1 MKISFNGN
9 VFSANGQCIIGG
21 GTGNTQ
27 KFDEVK
33 AKDCSNIEK
42 ISINSALYDVNVSV
56 SNSSKVEAHFYGEAN
71 IDGDVNFDVYV
82 VNCELIITLKFT
94 GNCSYGNL
102 KLDVTIPQKIFKVI
116 SANSSSA
123 NITLNEGVLVNYLK
137 AKTIS
142 GDLKTKATVNNAS
155 VSTMS
160 GNIGFCTNAT
170 QDINVEISTMSGNV
184 SVEFNNIGHI
194 NLSTNSMS
202 GNVKNLHKERR
213 GYNADVDIST
223 MSGNISI
230 K

>member
-102 KLDVTIPQKIFKVI
+102 KLDVTIPQK
-116 SANSSSA
+116 
-123 NITLNEGVLVNYLK
+123 NIQSY
-137 AKTIS
+137 
-142 GDLKTKATVNNAS
+142 
-155 VSTMS
+155 
-160 GNIGFCTNAT
+160 FC
-170 QDINVEISTMSGNV
+170 
-184 SVEFNNIGHI
+184 
-194 NLSTNSMS
+194 
-202 GNVKNLHKERR
+202 K
-213 GYNADVDIST
+213 
-223 MSGNISI
+223 
-230 K
+230 